1 MRILDTTLRDGLL
14 AKNVALTLTDKIK
27 IATLLDQAGI
37 EIIEIAHVHGNNI
50 REELDVGMEL
60 TAGKACVLTDTNPA
74 NINLAIEFIRK
85 VKGGVIHIYSMANF
99 SNNAL
104 KTKLKAIEAAVLQA
118 KDQVEAVQ
126 WTGFDGNRAAH
137 DIFGKQIETAIR
149 SGARTIS
156 IPDSMGVQN
165 PDEFK
170 ALVKRV
176 TDDFKS
182 EHIDFSV
189 HCHDDLGYALENTL
203 AGIQS
208 GVQQAEV
215 TVAGIGARKGN
226 CNLIKLVHREVK
238 LSHYAAERL
247 QEAESTLLAAMTD
260 M

>member
-14 AKNVALTLTDKIK
+14 AKNVVLTLTDKIK

-50 REELDVGMEL
+50 RKELDVGNEL
-60 TAGKACVLTDTNPA
+60 ADGKACVLTDTNPA
-74 NINLAIEFIRK
+74 NIKLAIDFNHK

-99 SNNAL
+99 SNDAL
-104 KTKLKAIEAAVLQA
+104 NTKLKAIETAVLQA
-118 KDQVEAVQ
+118 KNHVEAVQ
-126 WTGFDGNRAAH
+126 WTGFDGNRAAY
-137 DIFGKQIETAIR
+137 DIFRKQVETAIN
-149 SGARTIS
+149 SGAKTIS
-156 IPDSMGVQN
+156 IPDSLGVQY

-176 TDDFKS
+176 IDDFKS
-182 EHIDFSV
+182 EHVDFSV
-189 HCHDDLGYALENTL
+189 HCHDDLGQALENTL

-226 CNLIKLVHREVK
+226 CNLINLVHREEK
-238 LSHYAAERL
+238 LSHYAAKRL
-247 QEAESTLLAAMTD
+247 KEAENILSAAITNM
-260 M
+260 

>member
-14 AKNVALTLTDKIK
+14 AKDVALTLTDKIK

-50 REELDVGMEL
+50 REELNVGKEL

-74 NINLAIEFIRK
+74 NINLALEFTHK
-85 VKGGVIHIYSMANF
+85 VKGSVIHIYSMANF
-99 SNNAL
+99 SNDAL
-104 KTKLKAIEAAVLQA
+104 DTNLKAIETAVAHA
-118 KDQVEAVQ
+118 KDSVETVQ
-126 WTGFDGNRAAH
+126 WTGFDGNRAAY
-137 DIFGKQIETAIR
+137 DIFQKQIEAAIN
-149 SGARTIS
+149 SGATTIS

-176 TDDFKS
+176 IDDFKS
-182 EHIDFSV
+182 EHVDFSV
-189 HCHDDLGYALENTL
+189 HCHDDLGHALDNTL

-226 CNLIKLVHREVK
+226 CSLIKLVHREEK

-247 QEAESTLLAAMTD
+247 IEAESTLLAAL
-260 M
+260 